1 MEREIIMIIKVFYT
15 FLLFLEI
22 MVVIYIVVNMLFRVK
37 SINHYFHEFLEP
49 LLGPLEK
56 ISKKS
61 IMYMPII
68 ELSPILLLIVLLY
81 FEQILY
87 KFL

>member
-1 MEREIIMIIKVFYT
+1 MIIKVLYT
-15 FLLFLEI
+15 FILFMEI
-22 MVVIYIVVNMLFRVK
+22 MVVIYIVASWLFRIR
-37 SINHYFHEFLEP
+37 SITKYLYEFLLP
-49 LLGPLEK
+49 LLEPLEK

-61 IMYMPII
+61 ILYMPII

-81 FEQILY
+81 FEQILF

>member
-1 MEREIIMIIKVFYT
+1 MIIKVLYT

-22 MVVIYIVVNMLFRVK
+22 MVVIYIVTNMLFRVK
-37 SINHYFHEFLEP
+37 LINHYFQEFLAP
-49 LLGPLEK
+49 LLEPLEK

>member
-1 MEREIIMIIKVFYT
+1 MIIKVLYT
-15 FLLFLEI
+15 FVLFMEI
-22 MVVIYIVVNMLFRVK
+22 MVVIYIVANWLFRFK
-37 SINHYFHEFLEP
+37 SIIHYLQEFLLP
-49 LLGPLEK
+49 LLEPLEK

-61 IMYMPII
+61 ILYMPII

-81 FEQILY
+81 FEQILF

>member
-1 MEREIIMIIKVFYT
+1 MIIKVIYAFI
-15 FLLFLEI
+15 LFFEI
-22 MVVIYIVVNMLFRVK
+22 MTIIYIVGNWLFRIKFVQK
-37 SINHYFHEFLEP
+37 NIYEFLEP
-49 LLGPLEK
+49 LLLPFEK

-68 ELSPILLLIVLLY
+68 ELSPILLLIVLIY
-81 FEQILY
+81 IEQIIY